1 MTDLD
6 SEFHR
11 KFYDKERG
19 FYEIEAIPLHQLD
32 ILSNAILSM
41 CYQNTN
47 LVWVALL
54 SSLA

>member
-19 FYEIEAIPLHQLD
+19 FYEIETTPLHQRD

-41 CYQNTN
+41 CHKTQI
-47 LVWVALL
+47 
-54 SSLA
+54 

>member
-19 FYEIEAIPLHQLD
+19 FNEIEAIPLHQRD

-54 SSLA
+54 SSPA